1 MYPVGHPH
9 LITENFGDVSDYYGL
24 VKCTVLPPR
33 DLYHPV
39 LPYRCNNKLVFP
51 LCRSCAEE
59 KQQQPCHHTDEQRS
73 ITGTFTTIELEKALE
88 KGYRMIEIQE
98 VWHFEK
104 KSDTLFKQYIDTFL
118 KLKQENSGWPDW
130 CLSEE
135 DKQRYIQ
142 EYFEREGVQLAYEH
156 VQKNPGLRS
165 LAKLMLNR

>member
-1 MYPVGHPH
+1 M
-9 LITENFGDVSDYYGL
+9 
-24 VKCTVLPPR
+24 
-33 DLYHPV
+33 
-39 LPYRCNNKLVFP
+39 
-51 LCRSCAEE
+51 E
-59 KQQQPCHHTDEQRS
+59 KE
-73 ITGTFTTIELEKALE
+73 
-88 KGYRMIEIQE
+88 YRMIEIQE